1 MTGPASTFLS
11 YNNPELQPRS
21 INVQAGI
28 APADQFRIMLVDDD
42 DAVREAVSEILARKG
57 WKVAEFNNAE
67 SAVADLKNNDYD
79 IILADI
85 NMPGMSGIDLLHRAK
100 EAAPHVP
107 IVMITGYPSI
117 DLAVEAMKDGAVDFL
132 PKPFKAEELEI
143 CVRKAVDGAKVVRAD
158 MRASDKGPRAIGSM
172 PEVARKRLEDKIKEL
187 SVLHT
192 ISETLDESN
201 DRDAIYRK
209 VMDLGQIIADA
220 GSAFVLTAE
229 RGGGDFK
236 VRTATGF
243 KDSSLIGMRF
253 APGMEPFRSVLKTRG
268 YSYLMVDDDEITPLV
283 SDGMGMGRRRPM
295 LLAPMLINKEVLAIV
310 GLNCK
315 DTSGEITADTIALLN
330 NLVAKASL
338 KLENIALSE
347 SIFSSIIGAL
357 NSLIN
362 ALDARDTY
370 TKDHSN
376 RVTQYALKIAK
387 SLKSRQEVLDSISY
401 AGPLH
406 DIGKI
411 GVRDEILLKRS
422 GFSINERDIMKS
434 HVLRG
439 EEILRPLNLMESEKA
454 VVLYHHERWDGK
466 GYPHGL
472 AGLDIPEVARIFCV
486 ADTYDAM
493 TSTRPYRAA
502 LSPEVACEEI
512 ARSRG
517 TQFDPEV
524 VEAFFKS
531 EIIKPK

>member
-1 MTGPASTFLS
+1 M
-11 YNNPELQPRS
+11 Q
-21 INVQAGI
+21 VGI

-57 WKVAEFNNAE
+57 WKVAEFRSAE
-67 SAVADLKNNDYD
+67 SAIADLKVNDYD
-79 IILADI
+79 IVLADI
-85 NMPGMSGIDLLHRAK
+85 NMPGMSGIDLLHKAK

-107 IVMITGYPSI
+107 VVMITGYPSI

-143 CVRKAVDGAKVVRAD
+143 CVRRAADGAKVIRAE
-158 MRASDKGPRAIGSM
+158 MRARGGKLSGAVGSM
-172 PEVARKRLEDKIKEL
+172 PEAARKRLEDKIKEL

-220 GSAFVLTAE
+220 DSAFVLTAE
-229 RGGGDFK
+229 AGGKDF
-236 VRTATGF
+236 VARAATGF
-243 KDSSLIGMRF
+243 RDSAIIGRRF
-253 APGMEPFRSVLKTRG
+253 TPGMEPFRSVLRTRG
-268 YSYLMVDDDEITPLV
+268 YSYLMIDNDELIPLV
-283 SDGMGMGRRRPM
+283 SDGMGTGKRRPL
-295 LLAPMLINKEVLAIV
+295 LLAPMIINKEVLAIV

-315 DTSGEITADTIALLN
+315 DSAGEITADTVALLN
-330 NLVAKASL
+330 NLAAKASL

-347 SIFSSIIGAL
+347 NILSSIIGAL

-387 SLKSRQEVLDSISY
+387 SFKSPQVVLDSISY

-411 GVRDEILLKRS
+411 GVRDEILLKKS
-422 GFSINERDIMKS
+422 GFSIDEREIMKS

-439 EEILRPLNLMESEKA
+439 EEILRPLNLMAAEKA

-466 GYPHGL
+466 GYPYGL
-472 AGLDIPEVARIFCV
+472 AGLDIPEAARIFCV

-493 TSTRPYRAA
+493 TSTRPYRTA
-502 LSPEVACEEI
+502 LTPEMAREEI
-512 ARSRG
+512 ARCRG
-517 TQFDPEV
+517 TQFDPAIV
-524 VEAFFKS
+524 DAFIES
-531 EIIKPK
+531 EIVKGREP